1 MDDIISI
8 KLLYYVN
15 QIYVNQIYVNYNIL
29 EELRHFLKNE
39 W

>member
-8 KLLYYVN
+8 KLLY
-15 QIYVNQIYVNYNIL
+15 YVNQIYVNYNIL